1 MKQLQLIDTGRASAA
16 EFSPCRRWR
25 WTLTRVWD
33 PTKPVIAF
41 VGLNPSIADETQLDN
56 TTKKC
61 VKWAK
66 RDGFGKFV
74 MLNLYGIVSTDP
86 AGLKA
91 VEDPV
96 GRDNDFW
103 IRATF
108 RQAKAVVFCWGAT
121 LNQFTADRIAAVEA
135 MAREAGL
142 VPLCPG
148 HTKAGFPLHPCRLA
162 NATKLIPFEI
172 SK

>member
-1 MKQLQLIDTGRASAA
+1 MRQLKLIDPDEEPDAT
-16 EFSPCRRWR
+16 FSPCRRWR
-25 WTLTRVWD
+25 FTLTRTWNPNL
-33 PTKPVIAF
+33 PTIAF
-41 VGLNPSIADETQLDN
+41 VGLNPSVADEEKLDN

-61 VKWAK
+61 VRWAK

-74 MLNLYGIVSTDP
+74 MLNLYGIVSTNP
-86 AGLKA
+86 AGLKT

-121 LNQFTADRIAAVEA
+121 LNQFTSDRIAAVEE
-135 MAREAGL
+135 MALEAGL
-142 VPLCPG
+142 APLCPG
-148 HTKAGFPLHPCRLA
+148 HTKAGFPLHPCRIA
-162 NATKLIPFEI
+162 NATNLIPYI
-172 SK
+172 GK